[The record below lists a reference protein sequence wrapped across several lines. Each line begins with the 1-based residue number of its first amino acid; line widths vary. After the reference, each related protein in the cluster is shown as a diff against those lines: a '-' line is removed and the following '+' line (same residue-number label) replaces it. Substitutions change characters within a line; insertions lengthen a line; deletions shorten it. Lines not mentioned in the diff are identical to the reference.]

1 MKRLND
7 ILWLIVSLPFA
18 VVLTLAILV
27 LAALLIPMVFV
38 LRWIGGTY
46 EDMQEDY

>member
-18 VVLTLAILV
+18 VVLTLAILI
-27 LAALLIPMVFV
+27 LAAVMIPMIFT
-38 LRWIGGTY
+38 LTWIGGTY